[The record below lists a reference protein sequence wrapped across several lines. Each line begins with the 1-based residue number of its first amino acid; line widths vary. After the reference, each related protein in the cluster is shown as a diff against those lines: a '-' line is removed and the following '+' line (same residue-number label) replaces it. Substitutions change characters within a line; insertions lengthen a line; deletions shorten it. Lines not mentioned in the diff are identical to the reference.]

1 MSSSSIPADGRS
13 GYLEQLAV
21 IREDP
26 KVKRLARGRAGDP
39 ELAEDA
45 LQETYYAVARM
56 MARMENPERIEDLRA
71 YYCRV
76 LLRTIHKLRNQLG
89 ADLIDDFEAV
99 ADNRQRKPGGELPA
113 LPLDEM
119 VASHLLIQDLLK
131 YFARHGADLSRAVS
145 ARSPDPAHYRD
156 MIATIAERLLL
167 ASAAGGLSDA
177 EQNLALRTLYPE
189 WFDEAVAAVNNV
201 HQRFT
206 RARADVDRLLLGFI
220 KRGDLYS

>member
-1 MSSSSIPADGRS
+1 MSSSSISAGGRS
-13 GYLEQLAV
+13 DYLEQLAA

-26 KVKRLARGRAGDP
+26 KVKKLARGRAGDP

-45 LQETYYAVARM
+45 LQEAYYAVARL
-56 MARMENPERIEDLRA
+56 EDLEHIEDLRA

-76 LLRTIHKLRNQLG
+76 LLRTIHKLRGQLG
-89 ADLIDDFEAV
+89 ADLIEDFEVV
-99 ADNRQRKPGGELPA
+99 ADNRQRKPGGELPP

-167 ASAAGGLSDA
+167 ASDAGGLSEA
-177 EQNLALRTLYPE
+177 EQNQALRTLYPE

-206 RARADVDRLLLGFI
+206 RARADVDRLLQGFI